1 MVAKLVGRA
10 GERQGK
16 KDATAL
22 VAGAAD
28 VAVVVDVGERGRCRG
43 RCRGQML
50 WVDVVSL
57 ADVSQ
62 MSFPTE
68 RNNDNRRTE
77 RHNGTERNGTKMNT
91 RRCVLMLVPVSRG
104 RSSRV
109 FRRTLNK
116 NGAKI

>member
-1 MVAKLVGRA
+1 MVAKLTGRA

-28 VAVVVDVGERGRCRG
+28 VAVVVDVAERG